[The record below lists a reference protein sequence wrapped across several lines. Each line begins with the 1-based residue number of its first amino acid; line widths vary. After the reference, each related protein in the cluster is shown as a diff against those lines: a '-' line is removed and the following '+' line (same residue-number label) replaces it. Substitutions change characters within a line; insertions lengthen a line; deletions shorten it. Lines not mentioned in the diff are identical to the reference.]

1 MKLDNSQRMEA
12 EKVREWLKKIRTD
25 KQLTMKAVAD
35 SAGISEC
42 YYNQIENGVRNC
54 PVSTAK
60 KIANVLGFSWEK
72 FFE

>member
-1 MKLDNSQRMEA
+1 M
-12 EKVREWLKKIRTD
+12 REWLKKIRID
-25 KQLTMKAVAD
+25 NQLTMKAVAKG
-35 SAGISEC
+35 AGISEC

-54 PVSTAK
+54 PVGTAK